1 MISLKVRKAQD
12 LTDEFPQRAISDAKF
27 AFQAEAPAGLE
38 SLLDPLLMVPELKAD
53 NKIAAIKEL
62 IDRLYLKGV
71 VRDSLS
77 FFQAV
82 LGRENIES
90 TILGEVA
97 MPHARS
103 QAVNQLG
110 LALGVARLPID
121 YPSGDDRQAVQIIC
135 LIAVPAHAPDSYLAL
150 LGALAR
156 TFRDSDLIDSLL
168 EQTRTPEELCDL
180 LATHSRHS
188 TYREV

>member
-1 MISLKVRKAQD
+1 MANAVPSRFIL
-12 LTDEFPQRAISDAKF
+12 DAKF
-27 AFQAEAPAGLE
+27 AVQADVFAGFE
-38 SLLDPLLMVPELKAD
+38 TLLDPGLMIPELKAD

-62 IDRLYLKGV
+62 IDRLYHQGV

-90 TILGEVA
+90 TILGDVA

-103 QAVNQLG
+103 QAVNRLG
-110 LALGVARLPID
+110 LALGVARMPID

-156 TFRDSDLIDSLL
+156 TFRHGDLIGSLL
-168 EQTRTPEELCDL
+168 QARTPEELCDL

-188 TYREV
+188 TYREG

>member
-1 MISLKVRKAQD
+1 M
-12 LTDEFPQRAISDAKF
+12 DAKF
-27 AFQAEAPAGLE
+27 AFQAEIPEGLQP
-38 SLLDPLLMVPELKAD
+38 LLDPALMVPELKAD

-71 VRDSLS
+71 VKDSLS

-103 QAVNQLG
+103 LAVNQLG
-110 LALGVARLPID
+110 LALGVSRLPID
-121 YPSGDDRQAVQIIC
+121 YPSGDERQAVQIIC

-156 TFRDSDLIDSLL
+156 TFRDADLIDSLL
-168 EQTRTPEELCDL
+168 QAASPEELCDL
-180 LATHSRHS
+180 LATHSRHL
-188 TYREV
+188 YREG

>member
-1 MISLKVRKAQD
+1 MANA
-12 LTDEFPQRAISDAKF
+12 FPNRSILDAKV
-27 AFQAEAPAGLE
+27 AFQAEALVGLE
-38 SLLDPLLMVPELKAD
+38 SLLDPGLMIPELKAD

-62 IDRLYLKGV
+62 IDRLYQKGV

-156 TFRDSDLIDSLL
+156 TFRDGDLIGSLL
-168 EQTRTPEELCDL
+168 QAEAPEQLCDL
-180 LATHSRHS
+180 LAMHSRHS
-188 TYREV
+188 TYRED

>member
-1 MISLKVRKAQD
+1 MANA
-12 LTDEFPQRAISDAKF
+12 FPNGSILDANF
-27 AFQAEAPAGLE
+27 AFQAEASMGLE
-38 SLLDPLLMVPELKAD
+38 SLLDPRLMIPELKAD

-71 VRDSLS
+71 VKDSLS
-77 FFQAV
+77 FLQAV

-90 TILGEVA
+90 TVIGEVA

-103 QAVNQLG
+103 LAVNQLG
-110 LALGVARLPID
+110 LALGVSRLPID
-121 YPSGDDRQAVQIIC
+121 YPSGDDRQVIQIIC

-156 TFRDSDLIDSLL
+156 TFRDGDLMSSLL
-168 EQTRTPEELCDL
+168 QAKAPEELCDL
-180 LATHSRHS
+180 LARHSRHS
-188 TYREV
+188 IYREG

>member
-1 MISLKVRKAQD
+1 LANA
-12 LTDEFPQRAISDAKF
+12 FPQRALLDAKF
-27 AFQAEAPAGLE
+27 AFQAEPLEGLE
-38 SLLDPLLMVPELKAD
+38 PLLDPDLMVPDLKAD

-62 IDRLYLKGV
+62 TNRLYLKGV
-71 VRDSLS
+71 VKDSLS
-77 FFQAV
+77 FLQAV

-90 TILGEVA
+90 TLIGEVA

-103 QAVNQLG
+103 LAVNQLG
-110 LALGVARLPID
+110 LAVGVSPLPLD
-121 YPSGDDRQAVQIIC
+121 YPSGDERRAIQVIC

-156 TFRDSDLIDSLL
+156 TFHEGGMIGDLL
-168 EQTRTPEELCDL
+168 RAGTPEALCEL

-188 TYREV
+188 YKRG

>member
-1 MISLKVRKAQD
+1 MANA
-12 LTDEFPQRAISDAKF
+12 FPQRAILDAKF
-27 AFQAEAPAGLE
+27 AFQADTLEGLE
-38 SLLDPLLMVPELKAD
+38 SLLDPALMIPELKAD

-62 IDRLYLKGV
+62 IDRLYLKGIV
-71 VRDSLS
+71 KDSLS
-77 FFQAV
+77 FLQAV

-97 MPHARS
+97 VPHARS

-110 LALGVARLPID
+110 LALGVSRLPID
-121 YPSGDDRQAVQIIC
+121 YPSGDERQAIQIIC

-156 TFRDSDLIDSLL
+156 TFGDGDLIGALL
-168 EQTRTPEELCDL
+168 QARTPEELCDL
-180 LATHSRHS
+180 LARHSRHS
-188 TYREV
+188 I